1 MTTNITNGHYLMRMR
16 GTMTEEELHW
26 ISSNLG
32 PLLKAETKLSTKEAY
47 HFATDFT
54 KLLKLKWWG
63 IDEFENPGLDPSYSA
78 IDELQAMPPISIKL
92 SQEAWDNLNEA
103 LNSPPDPRV
112 VEGLRR
118 LFGKHDGKDI

>member
-1 MTTNITNGHYLMRMR
+1 
-16 GTMTEEELHW
+16 MTEEEMHW

-47 HFATDFT
+47 LFATDFT

-63 IDEFENPGLDPSYSA
+63 IDEFDKPGLNPTYSA
-78 IDELQAMPPISIKL
+78 IDEHNTINPYTFKV
-92 SQEAWDNLNEA
+92 SQEEWDQLNKA
-103 LNSPPDPRV
+103 YNDPPDPRI

-118 LFGKHDGKDI
+118 LFGTHEGKDND